1 MDKQQQSQKQESSE
15 QFQKSLSSRQEKQQ
29 GLGNQKQF
37 ILGQDELDT
46 LYVGNLSE
54 DINESDL
61 FELFGLHSTNNL
73 RDNCDVQIPLSE
85 NTGKKRGFAYI
96 KVPRH
101 LSDALLKLHGLGFK
115 GKMLVREK
123 AKKNSYRNTA
133 INKKGDIALFSHS
146 IPGGINIKEI
156 NRQIQGG
163 RIHVKAFPGA
173 KSTQL
178 NHYVTPTLEEYSY
191 DAAII
196 HVGINDI
203 LRPKHDE
210 LHKLLENIIKVENT
224 CQKYNIEKIYISAI
238 LPSTRTNIN
247 IYDINQKLRDLC
259 MKHKFEF
266 IDHEQ
271 ITSKFLWN
279 DGIHLLDSG
288 KSILGQ
294 NFVKRMSNFFR
305 KNNSFLTDPHFQE
318 IIR

>member
-1 MDKQQQSQKQESSE
+1 MS
-15 QFQKSLSSRQEKQQ
+15 
-29 GLGNQKQF
+29 
-37 ILGQDELDT
+37 DE
-46 LYVGNLSE
+46 
-54 DINESDL
+54 
-61 FELFGLHSTNNL
+61 
-73 RDNCDVQIPLSE
+73 
-85 NTGKKRGFAYI
+85 
-96 KVPRH
+96 
-101 LSDALLKLHGLGFK
+101 LLKLHGFGFK
-115 GKMLVREK
+115 GKMLVIEK
-123 AKKNSYRNTA
+123 AKTSPKAKNINGVNQNVCPQTQTSQLDSDAESRPLQRIRNS
-133 INKKGDIALFSHS
+133 DS
-146 IPGGINIKEI
+146 IPRGMNI

-163 RIHVKAFPGA
+163 RIHVKAFPEA

-203 LRPKHDE
+203 LRSKHDE
-210 LHKLLENIIKVENT
+210 LHKLPENIIKVGNT
-224 CQKYNIEKIYISAI
+224 CQKYNIGKIYISAI

-294 NFVKRMSNFFR
+294 NFLNRVSNFFR
-305 KNNSFLTDPHFQE
+305 KNDSFLTDPHFQE